1 MNDVTSV
8 TIKTLE
14 EKKEWFRN
22 GSFFKREEGEKIKSA
37 IIKF

>member
-1 MNDVTSV
+1 MNDDASV

-14 EKKEWFRN
+14 KENGFEMAHFSKEKRK
-22 GSFFKREEGEKIKSA
+22 KIKFV

>member
-1 MNDVTSV
+1 MNDDASV

-14 EKKEWFRN
+14 KKKEWFRN
-22 GSFFKREEGEKIKSA
+22 GSFFKGEEEKIKFV